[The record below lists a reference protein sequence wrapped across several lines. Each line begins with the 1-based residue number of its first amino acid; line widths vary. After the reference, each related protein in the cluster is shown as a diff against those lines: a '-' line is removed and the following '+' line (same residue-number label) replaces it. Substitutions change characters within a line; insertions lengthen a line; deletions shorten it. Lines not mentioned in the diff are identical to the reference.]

1 MPGSGKS
8 TIVSALKIKGFE
20 ALNLG
25 DGVRAE
31 AKRRNLE
38 PTGDNLGK
46 LMLELREKNG
56 PGAIA
61 ALLTEP
67 IKNSQSKIIIIDG
80 VRSTAEIEVLKNVGS
95 FDHSMT
101 KWSFKEAKVLLTE
114 YIIERKAEMMD
125 AQNQD
130 IVKTMYDPLGRA
142 FNMRAF
148 HIEQMDTILRS
159 KMTPIDQ
166 DSETIPLTKHQT
178 EENLAVMAEKSEQEE
193 NKEEISEENKENML
207 EKQPGIQRLIF
218 HINGGV
224 DPARTSTN
232 ANEGM

>member
-8 TIVSALKIKGFE
+8 TIVSALKTKGFE

-61 ALLTEP
+61 VLLTEP
-67 IKNSQSKIIIIDG
+67 IKNSQSKVIIIDG

-95 FDHSMT
+95 VKLLSI
-101 KWSFKEAKVLLTE
+101 EATADTRYKFLSSRGRSDDPATRE
-114 YIIERKAEMMD
+114 KFEERDNRE
-125 AQNQD
+125 
-130 IVKTMYDPLGRA
+130 LGVG
-142 FNMRAF
+142 
-148 HIEQMDTILRS
+148 IGESITIA
-159 KMTPIDQ
+159 D
-166 DSETIPLTKHQT
+166 ETISNSGITLDELTQ
-178 EENLAVMAEKSEQEE
+178 LASKTIEKWIE
-193 NKEEISEENKENML
+193 
-207 EKQPGIQRLIF
+207 
-218 HINGGV
+218 
-224 DPARTSTN
+224 T
-232 ANEGM
+232 

>member
-8 TIVSALKIKGFE
+8 TVVSTLKTKGFE

-67 IKNSQSKIIIIDG
+67 IKNSQSKVIIIDG

-95 FDHSMT
+95 VKLLSI
-101 KWSFKEAKVLLTE
+101 EATADTRYKFLSSRGRSDDPATRE
-114 YIIERKAEMMD
+114 KFEERDKRE
-125 AQNQD
+125 
-130 IVKTMYDPLGRA
+130 LGVGIGESIA
-142 FNMRAF
+142 IA
-148 HIEQMDTILRS
+148 D
-159 KMTPIDQ
+159 
-166 DSETIPLTKHQT
+166 ETISNSGITLDELTQ
-178 EENLAVMAEKSEQEE
+178 LASKTIEKWIE
-193 NKEEISEENKENML
+193 
-207 EKQPGIQRLIF
+207 
-218 HINGGV
+218 
-224 DPARTSTN
+224 T
-232 ANEGM
+232 